1 MIRLLLAATSL
12 LALSQ
17 ASFAA
22 DGDPF
27 YGYAYDL
34 QTGKYLYTE
43 VHQPKFEGGKEISSL
58 IRYFTPEGTLIGKK
72 PLDYRSNYFVPTFRF
87 DLLREGYTEGISS
100 NKGSI
105 EMFKVAGKGKEE
117 KRATVEV
124 DGVTAADSGFNHL
137 VQSVLPKV
145 MAGETVPF
153 HFAVAGEL
161 TSFKFRIKKV
171 GDGSFE
177 GKPAV
182 KLLVQAD
189 SLLRFVAPDLQ
200 LLYDAASKH
209 LLEYKG
215 VSNVHDPVSGK
226 AYLARIAYFSTPP
239 ADAPKNLPPF
249 N

>member
-1 MIRLLLAATSL
+1 MTLRPLAALALLATS
-12 LALSQ
+12 SHVM
-17 ASFAA
+17 AA
-22 DGDPF
+22 EGDPF

-34 QTGKYLYTE
+34 QSGRYLYTE
-43 VHQPKFEGGKEISSL
+43 VHQPKFENGKEVSSL
-58 IRYFTPEGTLIGKK
+58 IRYFSPAGELIGKK
-72 PLDYRSNYFVPTFRF
+72 PLDYRGNYFVPTFRF
-87 DLLREGYTEGISS
+87 DLLREGYVEGISS

-117 KRATVEV
+117 KRATVEI

-137 VQSVLPKV
+137 VQSVLPRV
-145 MAGETVPF
+145 IAGETVPF

-200 LLYDAASKH
+200 LLYDPAQKR

-226 AYLARIAYFSTPP
+226 AYTARIAYFSTPP
-239 ADAPKNLPPF
+239 ADAPKSLPPL